1 MFTIVQP
8 WSSHAY
14 ISHYL
19 CNDLRSRVK
28 YLKFVPVVA
37 RYVDSSLSS
46 GTTRRFAIQTIGNFY
61 SCMGMD
67 WIFRMANS
75 WARFGDVTIN
85 GCVMEPLV
93 EHWRTCLR
101 DKDSFSREP
110 RLTIRRKLRTNGNV
124 SIRYVPLQRDVSASE
139 IARRCFDDEL
149 YKF

>member
-1 MFTIVQP
+1 MQP

-46 GTTRRFAIQTIGNFY
+46 GTTLRFAIQTIGNFY